1 MRGLE
6 RREDVKIADVHSANT
21 MVASSVIE
29 DILMR
34 GLSKSNDYKCEDVL
48 ILLLLL
54 ETLVRTQFSEIRNQ
68 QATSISCALATCKN
82 VIPMDMDRPDL
93 IFMTLERSSD
103 LKRYKVPHRHCF
115 FAGSKEQTANGID
128 KDVLHASVE
137 LRPC

>member
-29 DILMR
+29 DILIR

-54 ETLVRTQFSEIRNQ
+54 ETLVRT
-68 QATSISCALATCKN
+68 
-82 VIPMDMDRPDL
+82 
-93 IFMTLERSSD
+93 
-103 LKRYKVPHRHCF
+103 
-115 FAGSKEQTANGID
+115 
-128 KDVLHASVE
+128 
-137 LRPC
+137 